1 MSADLGARNEA
12 EPLSLYRL
20 CLFQI
25 GFSCCMKHHLLISTV
40 MGYCH
45 HSLILSLL
53 SKGNSRTIQS
63 CKGRE
68 SWYVDTAFLF
78 KEPIGAIFKFYP
90 LLTYTRK
97 WFGWWKG
104 LHVRPLIDI
113 RIRWRSCLFVVSPF
127 PLHRAGFSS
136 HQFLIREVSHSR
148 SFQFWSIVASVVEK
162 EYQSMAFE
170 MSTVCHAQFALLGL
184 HISLLTVRC
193 FWCYWL
199 FLQ

>member
-25 GFSCCMKHHLLISTV
+25 GFSCCMKHHLLISAV

-53 SKGNSRTIQS
+53 SKGIGRTIHS

-136 HQFLIREVSHSR
+136 HQFLITEVSHSR
-148 SFQFWSIVASVVEK
+148 SFLNSG
-162 EYQSMAFE
+162 
-170 MSTVCHAQFALLGL
+170 LLL
-184 HISLLTVRC
+184 LRWLKKNIRAWRSRCRRFVMLNSRSLDFISRS
-193 FWCYWL
+193 
-199 FLQ
+199 